1 MDFPGGCITNVRV
14 IDGFSNVYWRIYT
27 EDTSGTNPPGDGPNN
42 GHTLLKHISRLKELE
57 LRLRS
62 QGSLVLIYPR
72 RLGLLIFSATP
83 DFEHLAPVLLSE
95 SGDQT
100 NRLLVGST
108 ILKVWTSGSVSAAD
122 LAKSHLS
129 DLQTT
134 NANSPAPSQR
144 LQNNSV
150 QPRRADNSGGS
161 AAIYASFI
169 SAVTAAFSLQIVRQN
184 NAIPL
189 GPRTLFNTV
198 NGNLDDGQGPAGN
211 GSTSVSALTS
221 LHVQLTSAGKLTI
234 ALQTIAQ
241 TGLLRLS
248 QPEESASAILP
259 GADLWLAPT
268 GSIARLITSHSEKNS
283 HSRPTS
289 ASEDIRR
296 WQLNVLEWLGYF
308 GLPTEPVTDDGW
320 VEVEVWEP
328 FYSRLSGEA
337 ARLKEENSSLP
348 LKRILW
354 PAIYCF
360 RRSKSNQ
367 SETLDRTG
375 ESFPFLC
382 DPLDFAEGWCAKEIP
397 KAVET
402 KSELPSKN
410 QERQVNSQD
419 TSSPG
424 PVGLPEGIE
433 SLSRASLHP
442 EVQSANLVYP
452 TPPDGTAGIG
462 LNPVVPTTTKN
473 ALDPDTTMDFG
484 PAAGLGVGSGLYDTN
499 EDDDLFGDMNEKDFG
514 TKGITDADFSFF
526 DDQNFDQP
534 SNGGNMEDIQES
546 PGFIES
552 NKPDVPLGP
561 SDLVSS
567 SPVSVDRN
575 NTPKGSLEQ
584 IHPAPVPHGQPLSVN
599 DALVLSPH
607 QDHAQT
613 ASPPLSPVEVKK
625 ILFPESS
632 TSPKSLA
639 KTSNALS
646 HYSPVAFKSNISSWD
661 QKYGADGKFSFMGV
675 RTAFNHDPH
684 TSSDGIPTIGLPR
697 RKSHMKA
704 LAYSKKA
711 DAEGSPVD
719 EVDSASS
726 PDSESESDDGCDNTG
741 PENTMPYMTLTT
753 LKRKRAVSSP
763 INSPKPS
770 SVMSSIGA
778 EQEVNMPRSEDSIF
792 IGNFLSIF
800 SDLSIAGFFTLSENH
815 IFPSLAS
822 REIQVQVAQLLVD
835 QVTQSS
841 LDHKIDGRFS
851 VSCLDN
857 QPSWSRELLEGSEYL
872 GGIEKLDLNSFVSLQ
887 EQNAQNFLS
896 PDAGPAPRQNLQH
909 KDTGRG
915 SITKLSPPHLRVRR
929 GKDFLETLP
938 PAISF
943 WETFDLEPA
952 HGPKDITA
960 YCIHPQFSTRAANV
974 FLDRLGLLYPSC
986 NLGSHSR
993 GENIDACRNG
1003 LVEWDVKSVKRPN
1016 YQTAVQQLKLICE
1029 ELGTALLDGM
1039 PSKDNIVVYIINPF
1053 SHAASLVDI
1062 CAAFWTLLQNY
1073 FASAEKPP
1081 KQVDEVLLQ
1090 IVPLDFVMS
1099 AESLVV
1105 PPQAEYLNLALE
1117 VYSRCS
1123 TRQMQPSLVNCAPP
1137 VMLAETL
1144 PPSIGFR
1151 LASERFSPLQ
1161 EGRCLHVACSRSQD
1175 QRWMTVAWSDNSG
1188 ALQRTM
1194 SYCLRFRN
1202 STASRTLSAVRSE
1215 IWAATRDIMDK
1226 SQGRW
1231 RVIIVNTDNVD
1242 QDEYDTWLNL
1252 ADQYNKS
1259 RSMAIELAILSVN
1272 TAFDISLSPPP
1283 SPLSMSLLNP
1293 QASSTPIATPVPSGS
1308 ILSPDGPG
1316 NAPTPPSGANAA
1328 NNALTPTDSLLESE
1342 SESLLVDICD
1352 ESWCVLLSHRLN
1364 GNLHLTEYRPALA
1377 SGYLVRRRG
1386 TTDADGAYT
1395 MNVNLLFTQRPST
1408 HYETTLREI
1417 IGMYRDL
1424 ATLARVR
1431 GTRIVQ
1437 TGTLP
1442 WHIATAMRAQE
1453 ILSYVL

>member
-1 MDFPGGCITNVRV
+1 MDFPGGSITNIRV

-27 EDTSGTNPPGDGPNN
+27 EDTSSANPPGDGPNN
-42 GHTLLKHISRLKELE
+42 GHTVLKHISRLKELE
-57 LRLRS
+57 LRLRC
-62 QGSLVLIYPR
+62 QGSLVLSYPR

-83 DFEHLAPVLLSE
+83 GFEHLSPALLSE

-108 ILKVWTSGSVSAAD
+108 VLKVWTSGSVSAAD

-144 LQNNSV
+144 LQSSSV
-150 QPRRADNSGGS
+150 QPRRVDNSGGS

-189 GPRTLFNTV
+189 GPRTLFNIV
-198 NGNLDDGQGPAGN
+198 EGDIDKGRGAANNGP
-211 GSTSVSALTS
+211 TSVSALTS
-221 LHVQLTSAGKLTI
+221 LQVQLTSTGKLTI
-234 ALQTIAQ
+234 GLQTIAQ

-248 QPEESASAILP
+248 QPGASTFDILP
-259 GADLWLAPT
+259 GTDLWLAPT
-268 GSIARLITSHSEKNS
+268 GSIARLVTAHSERDS
-283 HSRPTS
+283 HSRPMS
-289 ASEDIRR
+289 ASEDIGR

-308 GLPTEPVTDDGW
+308 GLPTEPVTDNGW

-328 FYSRLSGEA
+328 FYSKLSGEA
-337 ARLKEENSSLP
+337 ARFKEENSSLL

-360 RRSKSNQ
+360 KRAKSNQ
-367 SETLDRTG
+367 PEAFDRTG
-375 ESFPFLC
+375 ESLPFLC
-382 DPLDFAEGWCAKEIP
+382 DPLDFAEGWCAKEVP

-402 KSELPSKN
+402 NSEHPKN
-410 QERQVNSQD
+410 QERQVSNQD
-419 TSSPG
+419 TLSPG
-424 PVGLPEGIE
+424 LASFPEGIE
-433 SLSRASLHP
+433 SLSRASFHP
-442 EVQSANLVYP
+442 ELQSASVVYP

-462 LNPVVPTTTKN
+462 VNPAVPTTTKN
-473 ALDPDTTMDFG
+473 TLDRDTTIDFG

-499 EDDDLFGDMNEKDFG
+499 EDDDLFGDINEKDFG

-526 DDQNFDQP
+526 DDQDFDQTRD
-534 SNGGNMEDIQES
+534 GGNMEDIQES
-546 PGFIES
+546 PGFAKS
-552 NKPDVPLGP
+552 SKPDATFEP
-561 SDLVSS
+561 SNPVSS
-567 SPVSVDRN
+567 SPVPNDGN
-575 NTPKGSLEQ
+575 YPPQKSLEQ
-584 IHPAPVPHGQPLSVN
+584 INPVSAPHVQPLSVDN
-599 DALVLSPH
+599 ALVLSPH
-607 QDHAQT
+607 QDQVQT
-613 ASPPLSPVEVKK
+613 VSPPLSPVEVKK

-632 TSPKSLA
+632 TSTKSLA
-639 KTSNALS
+639 KSTNVPS

-661 QKYGADGKFSFMGV
+661 KKYGADGKFSFMGSS
-675 RTAFNHDPH
+675 TAFAQDPYA
-684 TSSDGIPTIGLPR
+684 SSDGIPTIGLPC
-697 RKSHMKA
+697 RKSHMKT
-704 LAYSKKA
+704 LVYPKTA
-711 DAEGSPVD
+711 DAEGSPAD
-719 EVDSASS
+719 EMDSASS
-726 PDSESESDDGCDNTG
+726 PDSDSESDDESDNNG
-741 PENTMPYMTLTT
+741 PENNLSPTT
-753 LKRKRAVSSP
+753 LATGKRKRAGSSP
-763 INSPKPS
+763 INSPKPPPMLGS
-770 SVMSSIGA
+770 MGA
-778 EQEVNMPRSEDSIF
+778 EQEVNMPRSEDSVF
-792 IGNFLSIF
+792 LGNFLSTF
-800 SDLSIAGFFTLSENH
+800 SDWSIAGFFTLSENR
-815 IFPSLAS
+815 IFPSLAA

-841 LDHKIDGRFS
+841 LDHKLDGKFS

-857 QPSWSRELLEGSEYL
+857 QPSGFREQLEGSEYL
-872 GGIEKLDLNSFVSLQ
+872 SGFEKLDLNSFVSLQ
-887 EQNAQNFLS
+887 EQNIQNFLS
-896 PDAGPAPRQNLQH
+896 PDAGIASRQNPQR
-909 KDTGRG
+909 KDTGKG
-915 SITKLSPPHLRVRR
+915 SITRLSPPHLRVRR
-929 GKDFLETLP
+929 GQNFLETLP

-943 WETFDLEPA
+943 WETFDLEPT

-960 YCIHPQFSTRAANV
+960 YCIHPQSATRAADV
-974 FLDRLGLLYPSC
+974 FLERLGLLYFSC
-986 NLGSHSR
+986 NLGGHSR
-993 GENIDACRNG
+993 GATSNATKNG
-1003 LVEWDVKSVKRPN
+1003 LVEWDVKSLKRPN
-1016 YQTAVQQLKLICE
+1016 YQTSMQQLKLICE
-1029 ELGTALLDGM
+1029 ELGTALWDGI
-1039 PSKDNIVVYIINPF
+1039 PSKGNIVVYIINPF

-1062 CAAFWTLLQNY
+1062 CASFWCLLQNY
-1073 FASAEKPP
+1073 FPSAEKQP

-1090 IVPLDFVMS
+1090 IVPLDFITS

-1123 TRQMQPSLVNCAPP
+1123 AIKMQPSLVNCAPP

-1144 PPSIGFR
+1144 PSSIGFR
-1151 LASERFSPLQ
+1151 LASERSSPLQ
-1161 EGRCLHVACSRSQD
+1161 EGKCLHVACSRSQD

-1188 ALQRTM
+1188 VLQRTM
-1194 SYCLRFRN
+1194 SYCLRYRN

-1226 SQGRW
+1226 TQARW

-1259 RSMAIELAILSVN
+1259 RSVPVELALLSVN
-1272 TAFDISLSPPP
+1272 TASDLSLSPPP
-1283 SPLSMSLLNP
+1283 SPLPMSLLNP
-1293 QASSTPIATPVPSGS
+1293 QASSTPIATPLPSGS

-1316 NAPTPPSGANAA
+1316 NASTPPGGANAPA
-1328 NNALTPTDSLLESE
+1328 NAPTPTDPLLESE
-1342 SESLLVDICD
+1342 SESLLIDICD
-1352 ESWCVLLSHRLN
+1352 ESWSVLLSHRLN
-1364 GNLHLTEYRPALA
+1364 GTLHLTEYRPALA

-1408 HYETTLREI
+1408 SYEPLLREI
-1417 IGMYRDL
+1417 IGMYRNL

-1442 WHIATAMRAQE
+1442 WHIATAVRAQE